1 MRSRQAVLSLVRLMY
16 VTQEGHWLD
25 LYLHNLAGDWLR
37 RVEECFA
44 SVNGSGPKA
53 SKLESYSSLDK
64 PSTFVTS
71 F

>member
-1 MRSRQAVLSLVRLMY
+1 MLSLVHLMY

-25 LYLHNLAGDWLR
+25 LYLHNLAGDWLHH
-37 RVEECFA
+37 VEECFT